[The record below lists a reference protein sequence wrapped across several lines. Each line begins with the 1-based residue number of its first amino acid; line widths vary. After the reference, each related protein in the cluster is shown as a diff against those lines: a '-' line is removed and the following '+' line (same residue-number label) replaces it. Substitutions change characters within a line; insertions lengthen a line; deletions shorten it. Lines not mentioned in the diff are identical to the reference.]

1 MVATRRWSII
11 SLIGLLV
18 AGLMLVAVPTASADR
33 VLQTFRAGQFVLDL
47 AIAECRSSECPIKVR
62 LRTGGRV
69 INRVTLPVAASSQ
82 RATAEPVDTI
92 WGADAGRK
100 AWATGKENNYVST
113 AARLLQLD
121 PRTPALLA
129 SQRYGFEH
137 VKRNHLLLGRAPVS
151 SSLLEGGKRARGR
164 PGAPRK
170 SWASPGATG
179 QEVAYISTASSTPT
193 RTRPSASM

>member
-33 VLQTFRAGQFVLDL
+33 VLQTFRAGQFILDL

-92 WGADAGRK
+92 WGADAGR
-100 AWATGKENNYVST
+100 
-113 AARLLQLD
+113 
-121 PRTPALLA
+121 
-129 SQRYGFEH
+129 
-137 VKRNHLLLGRAPVS
+137 
-151 SSLLEGGKRARGR
+151 
-164 PGAPRK
+164 
-170 SWASPGATG
+170 
-179 QEVAYISTASSTPT
+179 
-193 RTRPSASM
+193 